1 MKAKNIKKR
10 VKPSKAGTASPGA
23 QSLLRLFIAQLD
35 DAQQENDQTM
45 RRVGE
50 LLEIL
55 AGNAQGISKKN
66 SDQQPLNEIVSCLQA
81 HDKLNQRLEHIRN
94 GMETLAQQLKQRSV
108 PTLKWTTLADQL
120 PSSYTMEAEHR
131 VYRQMFGTAH
141 SKPLSSTESDDNIE
155 LF

>member
-1 MKAKNIKKR
+1 MTAR
-10 VKPSKAGTASPGA
+10 KPPTQANASKIGAARPGA

-35 DAQQENDQTM
+35 DAQRENDQTM

-55 AGNAQGISKKN
+55 AENAQEISKKN
-66 SDQQPLNEIVSCLQA
+66 SDPQPLNEIVSCLQA

-94 GMETLAQQLKQRSV
+94 GLETLAQQLKQRSV

-131 VYRQMFGTAH
+131 VYRQMFGSDNATT
-141 SKPLSSTESDDNIE
+141 SSTSHSDDNIE